1 MLKPLRPFLD
11 ERAICAHFELTKTEF
26 KRAMTHNTSPNK
38 HNGSRYVFLGQFGFR
53 GLLAEW
59 IHAHVGGTGT
69 ELQHFLGNIFSQKR
83 LEELYDTWRLHR
95 FVRYGEKCDPNKQK
109 HIFALSFIGCVAHH
123 SPPHVVEE
131 FMLDF
136 FILPND
142 HLMPRTHVV
151 RDDWQKL
158 LFLCKQH
165 GYRKPETTYQ
175 LTDEK
180 KHRFSVA
187 LWDGTVV
194 SCESVSYRYAKK
206 KTMKKALLHVVEKH
220 EKELLQDPVHQ
231 QREREVLKKKEA
243 AKKAEMEI
251 KQADWEAKQDKK
263 QREKVVRLAK
273 RKQEAAERDK
283 QRRLN
288 KEVAKKEKERRKGK
302 NTLYREYSSEEIA
315 AMNPGKRRRLEDL
328 GIIAKRK

>member
-1 MLKPLRPFLD
+1 MKSLRNFLD
-11 ERAICAHFELTKTEF
+11 ERAICSHFELTKTEF
-26 KRAMTHNTSPNK
+26 KRAMTHNSSPNK
-38 HNGSRYVFLGQFGFR
+38 HNGSRYVFLAQFGFR

-59 IHAHVGGTGT
+59 MHTHIGGTGT
-69 ELQHFLGNIFSQKR
+69 ELQHFLGNVFSQKR

-95 FVRYGEKCDPNKQK
+95 FIIFGEKCDPNKQK
-109 HIFALSFIGCVAHH
+109 HIFALSFIGCVMQH
-123 SPPHVVEE
+123 SPPNVTEE
-131 FMLDF
+131 FMMDF
-136 FILPND
+136 FILPNN
-142 HLMPRTHVV
+142 HLMPKTHIV

-165 GYRKPETTYQ
+165 GYKKPETTYE

-187 LWDGTVV
+187 LWNGTVV

-206 KTMKKALLHVVEKH
+206 KTIKKALLYVVEKH
-220 EKELLQDPVHQ
+220 EKKLLQNPVHQ
-231 QREREVLKKKEA
+231 QLKREALEKKEA
-243 AKKAEMEI
+243 AKAEELEI
-251 KQADWEAKQDKK
+251 KQAEWEAKQEEK
-263 QREKVVRLAK
+263 QREKALKLAK

-288 KEVAKKEKERRKGK
+288 KEAAKKRKESRKGK
-302 NTLYREYSSEEIA
+302 NTLYREYSAEEIA